1 MPGKLNGR
9 ELLTA
14 TADSEVA
21 AVKWSAHAMRVRAR
35 KKVASTAALAF
46 GAVTILATAAWALD
60 ALKLK
65 IDGKPSALAPIVVQG
80 KTYIPLEA
88 LKAAGVGVQMNGGTV
103 ELQFLG
109 KGVTDGG
116 AGQQT
121 ALEGKGG
128 EWLFNGIWRFRVLAV
143 EAADPEKIGKGW
155 SVKVEIRNGS
165 KFNGYSP
172 SGTGWDGISLVTEDG
187 NSTPAASDA
196 VDLRELG
203 LAQGAG
209 NTVTLFFPT
218 EAASSPARVILRFNP
233 EGLKSAPAG
242 LRFTTAN
249 PSFRVDVKNLLK

>member
-1 MPGKLNGR
+1 MSRDVTGR
-9 ELLTA
+9 DSVNTA
-14 TADSEVA
+14 ANSEALPMKRSGSKVR
-21 AVKWSAHAMRVRAR
+21 MRVFQWAGR
-35 KKVASTAALAF
+35 TAAPTI
-46 GAVTILATAAWALD
+46 GAVMILATAAWALD
-60 ALKLK
+60 TLKLK
-65 IDGKPSALAPIVVQG
+65 INGKPSASAPIVVQG

-88 LKAAGVGVQMNGGTV
+88 LKSAGVGVQINGGTI
-103 ELQFLG
+103 ELQLPG
-109 KGVTDGG
+109 KATADGG
-116 AGQQT
+116 VGQQT

-143 EAADPEKIGKGW
+143 EAADPDKIGKGW

-172 SGTGWDGISLVTEDG
+172 SGTGWDGITLVTEDG

-209 NTVTLFFPT
+209 NAVTLFFPT
-218 EAASSPARVILRFNP
+218 ESASSPDRVILRFNP